1 MTIVYRLGR
10 RLYLNI
16 TNSCSCDCIFCLRSH
31 TDSVGDAPTLWLEH
45 EPAFDEIITALD
57 ARLHSDNQPVDEIV
71 FCGFGEPMERAD
83 IVIAVG
89 EYIKQNHLSL
99 YGKPAP
105 PVRLNTNG
113 LVFLMHPGFDVR
125 RLSVIDT
132 VSISLNAD
140 DSAEYQ
146 RLNRPQYGE
155 ASFGSMLDFA
165 RATVGYTSVM
175 FSVLDG
181 MLSPERLANCRRIA
195 RKIGVP
201 LRIRGMD

>member
-10 RLYLNI
+10 KLYLNI

-31 TDSVGDAPTLWLEH
+31 TDSVGDAPSLWLER
-45 EPAFDEIITALD
+45 EPTLDEIITALD
-57 ARLHSDNQPVDEIV
+57 ARLRSDSHPDEIV

-83 IVIAVG
+83 IVIAVS
-89 EYIKQNHLSL
+89 EYIKQNYFSL

-113 LVFLMHPGFDVR
+113 LVFLMQPGFDVR
-125 RLSVIDT
+125 RLSVVDL

-140 DSAEYQ
+140 DPAEYL
-146 RLNRPQYGE
+146 RLNRPRYGE
-155 ASFGSMLDFA
+155 GSFESLLDFA
-165 RATVGYTSVM
+165 RAAKEHTSVV

-181 MLSPERLANCRRIA
+181 MLSPERLENCKRIA
-195 RKIGVP
+195 REIGVP
-201 LRIRGMD
+201 LRIRPME